1 MEMREVATERSTLSK
16 GGFPKPVKVYRLR
29 FLTVGCLPEG
39 FVENSHTQ
47 IDKLLVCLLSQVRLF
62 LLLADSYSS
71 LLLLRLFPVVRFS
84 SHTLCFV
91 CCTISLVS
99 R

>member
-1 MEMREVATERSTLSK
+1 MREVVTERSTLSK

-71 LLLLRLFPVVRFS
+71 LLLLLFPVVRFS